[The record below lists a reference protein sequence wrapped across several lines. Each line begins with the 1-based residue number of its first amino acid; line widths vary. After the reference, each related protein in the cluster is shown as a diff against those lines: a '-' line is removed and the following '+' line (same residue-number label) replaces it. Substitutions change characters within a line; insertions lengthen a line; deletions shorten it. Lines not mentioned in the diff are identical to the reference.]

1 MILHVHVP
9 DEPSYE
15 IGDEIW
21 QQSLAVAIRSAAE
34 TIAARSQ
41 SSEPADQAHR
51 AALLE
56 RIVAAM
62 TCALVRVGD
71 TYRAP
76 DGVLCSLTAGPL
88 ELDPHRHKGR
98 LASMT
103 RPSRAPIIEEVLRFE
118 DLPPGSLASRRAVV
132 RWSDGS
138 EGEALRWYADEMLSP
153 AHQADG
159 A

>member
-21 QQSLAVAIRSAAE
+21 KQSLAVAIRSAAE

-76 DGVLCSLTAGPL
+76 DGVLCTLTAGPL

-98 LASMT
+98 LASIDASLACPDH
-103 RPSRAPIIEEVLRFE
+103 RGGPPVRGPSAWLARQ
-118 DLPPGSLASRRAVV
+118 PPGRRSLERRLGGRSVALV
-132 RWSDGS
+132 R
-138 EGEALRWYADEMLSP
+138 R
-153 AHQADG
+153 
-159 A
+159 